1 MKDQLNVAIFSVDY
15 SSDNQCVKKNVRGVF
30 TPAFCPSWWDLEKSL
45 GRGRRIGEVAKEAWR
60 REGSCCAAA
69 QIGQIFL
76 ITQIGHYLQKAS
88 IYLKRL
94 YTFVLYW
101 ERLFI
106 MRSYPCPTTIYH
118 AQGSKVKN
126 FTCTCDKTASTRNKW
141 EEVAS
146 RKGRYAITVQEEVI
160 RTT

>member
-1 MKDQLNVAIFSVDY
+1 MCCVKYARRLY
-15 SSDNQCVKKNVRGVF
+15 SSSW
-30 TPAFCPSWWDLEKSL
+30 TFCPSGWDLEKCL
-45 GRGRRIGEVAKEAWR
+45 RRGRRIGEVAKEAWRR

-94 YTFVLYW
+94 YNFVLSW

-118 AQGSKVKN
+118 ARGSKVKN
-126 FTCTCDKTASTRNKW
+126 FTCTCDKTASTRNKYIVW
-141 EEVAS
+141 GSTLQGKICDSTRRGGMYHLAL
-146 RKGRYAITVQEEVI
+146 RNK
-160 RTT
+160 